1 MTSSSAKL
9 DCLDNS
15 DAPSADTA
23 HNVIVETP
31 TGRFEFQCEDGETLL
46 RAGLRQGVTLPYEC
60 ATGTCGTC
68 RGRVMTGDVGLGW
81 NAAPALSKFK
91 PDLGDVLLCQAKAR
105 SDCLV
110 RVPSKSVGREEA
122 GANPSPIAGVIADSR
137 QLTRDVIEFT
147 IALPHEVAFEA
158 GQFVLVNVEAVEG
171 ARAYSMVNFAPR
183 VGEIVLVVKRKPGG
197 GFCDWLF
204 ENDVKGTSVEIF
216 GPLGRATFGPD
227 DQKNLIIAGGGS
239 GIAGMMAI
247 LERAAQVDHFSSFR
261 GHVFFGV
268 PTISDGFY
276 LERLADYVQRAGGSL
291 EVTLALSNDDP
302 PSAFHPD
309 FPSIRLAKGF
319 VHEALSR
326 EMAGRYDNA
335 LAFIGGPVPMVDAV
349 LRTLIAEGQLP
360 PTSIRYD
367 KFS

>member
-1 MTSSSAKL
+1 MTSSSAKRE
-9 DCLDNS
+9 CLDSS
-15 DAPSADTA
+15 DAPVVDTA
-23 HNVIVETP
+23 HAVVIETP
-31 TGRFEFQCEDGETLL
+31 TGRFEFQCDDGETLL

-68 RGRVMTGDVGLGW
+68 RGRVMTGDVSLGW
-81 NAAPALSKFK
+81 DAAPALAKFK
-91 PDLGDVLLCQAKAR
+91 PELGDVLLCQAKAQ

-110 RVPSKSVGREEA
+110 RVPSKSVGRESTA
-122 GANPSPIAGVIADSR
+122 ANPALISGVITNSR
-137 QLTRDVIEFT
+137 QLTRDVTEFT
-147 IALPHEVAFEA
+147 ISLPHEVAFEA
-158 GQFVLVNVEAVEG
+158 GQFVLVNVEALEG

-183 VGEIVLVVKRKPGG
+183 VDEIVLVVKRKPGG
-197 GFCDWLF
+197 GFCNWLF
-204 ENDVKGTSVEIF
+204 ENDVNGASVEVF
-216 GPLGRATFGPD
+216 GPLGRATFGPE

-247 LERAAQVDHFSSFR
+247 LERAAQVDHFASFR

-268 PTISDGFY
+268 PMISDGFY
-276 LERLADYVQRAGGSL
+276 LERLADYVGRANGNL
-291 EVTLALSNDDP
+291 EVTLALSNDHP
-302 PSAFHPD
+302 PADFHPD

-319 VHEALSR
+319 VHEALSK